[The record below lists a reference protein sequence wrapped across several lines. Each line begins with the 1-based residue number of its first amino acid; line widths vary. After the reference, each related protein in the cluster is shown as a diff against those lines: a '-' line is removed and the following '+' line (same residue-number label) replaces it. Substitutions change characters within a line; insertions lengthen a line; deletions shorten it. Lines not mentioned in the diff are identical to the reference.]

1 MHHHHHH
8 HQKKNLEKVCD
19 WNQEHLQLSTV
30 CVLFATATRTTKND
44 NQYVRED
51 QKNDFDTRCC
61 LNMIKN
67 DKRLSAEEEADLT
80 SSEQEHDWLDEN

>member
-1 MHHHHHH
+1 MHHHHH
-8 HQKKNLEKVCD
+8 HQKKILRKSAIEIK
-19 WNQEHLQLSTV
+19 STSNCLL
-30 CVLFATATRTTKND
+30 CVLFATATTKND
-44 NQYVRED
+44 NQCVRED

-80 SSEQEHDWLDEN
+80 SSEQEHD